1 MMKEWLEYIRWAS
14 AALPPRGTS
23 PTPTTARF
31 ITRWRTC
38 PIIFHQLH
46 SSFIIVFFI
55 SNTIYYYCLSLLF
68 KSSVRA
74 RGANAQLL
82 PVRPQVRSLN
92 WFLNSQWFSP
102 QFTKEFLKRS
112 FNVFPQFTK
121 EFFKRSFNI
130 AGQSNE
136 SIPQTKELH
145 PTHSSPIC
153 K

>member
-38 PIIFHQLH
+38 PIIFHH
-46 SSFIIVFFI
+46 SSLLFI
-55 SNTIYYYCLSLLF
+55 SNTIHYYCLSLLF
-68 KSSVRA
+68 ESSVRA

-136 SIPQTKELH
+136 RTPKTKESH
-145 PTHSSPIC
+145 PTHSSPFC